1 MFSENGIEKIDKSYT
16 SRVAEIFNV
25 TLKNLGISLEF
36 IDDDDKVRVLND
48 DVLSQ
53 HTLKGKTYFC
63 TDYQFY
69 LIEKMDEIRDR
80 ILSENPIL
88 TESVLQKMIEKEM
101 KENKYI
107 NGPLN
112 EELGDLEL
120 RVAEEIAEEFKKQQ
134 EELNKEDSELEEDS
148 SDDLVNDEESLE

>member
-1 MFSENGIEKIDKSYT
+1 
-16 SRVAEIFNV
+16 
-25 TLKNLGISLEF
+25 
-36 IDDDDKVRVLND
+36 
-48 DVLSQ
+48 
-53 HTLKGKTYFC
+53 
-63 TDYQFY
+63 
-69 LIEKMDEIRDR
+69 MDEIRDR